1 MPPEH
6 LSSNMWKIPD
16 GEYVEGIG
24 GRIDGPKIVRITTYS
39 DPPAILVQS
48 GKLKVEIQGTIDFS
62 TATKKK

>member
-1 MPPEH
+1 MPPENFIG
-6 LSSNMWKIPD
+6 NMWKIPD
-16 GEYVEGIG
+16 DEYIEGIG

-39 DPPAILVQS
+39 NPPAILVQS